1 MITNGMSKFLSFSL
15 FLVIARF
22 TLFIL
27 KKSHFV
33 EILLF
38 YPGNGVV
45 AFPKIEL

>member
-1 MITNGMSKFLSFSL
+1 MSKFLSFSL

-27 KKSHFV
+27 KKSLFV

-38 YPGNGVV
+38 YPGNEVV